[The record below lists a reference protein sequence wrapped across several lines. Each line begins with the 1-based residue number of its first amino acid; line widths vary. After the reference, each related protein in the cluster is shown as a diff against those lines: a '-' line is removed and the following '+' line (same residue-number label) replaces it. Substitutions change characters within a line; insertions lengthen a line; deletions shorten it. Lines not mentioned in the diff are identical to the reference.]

1 MIPLLDGHPLEYSD
15 MSQPL
20 PPKPAKLIIGLFTS
34 EKSLCAPVVTE
45 LEKQFGPVDYV
56 SKWLEFDYT
65 DYYTAEMGGPL
76 FRRVL
81 SFNRLIEQDR
91 LARIKNRTNELEQ
104 KWSRDG
110 RRLINI
116 DPGYL
121 LTSRFV
127 LATGKNFSHRIY
139 IGQSIYADL
148 TLLYV
153 DGKFQALPWTYPDYA
168 DQGIQAVLEQIRS
181 KYTEINGR
189 L

>member
-1 MIPLLDGHPLEYSD
+1 
-15 MSQPL
+15 MSQPS
-20 PPKPAKLIIGLFTS
+20 PPKPAKLVIGLFTS
-34 EKSLCAPVVTE
+34 EKSLCVPVVTE

-56 SKWLEFDYT
+56 SKWLKFDYT

-81 SFNRLIEQDR
+81 GFNRLIEQDR
-91 LARIKNRTNELEQ
+91 LAHIKSRTNELEQ

-121 LTSRFV
+121 LSSRFV
-127 LATGKNFSHRIY
+127 LATGKNFAHRIY
-139 IGQSIYADL
+139 IGRSIYADL
-148 TLLYV
+148 SLLYA
-153 DGKFQALPWTYPDYA
+153 DGKFQTLPWTYPDYA
-168 DQGIQAVLEQIRS
+168 DRGMQAVLEQIRN
-181 KYTEINGR
+181 KYLETAGC